1 VGRIVVGKLRELPPG
16 HSRSVRVAGRRVA
29 LFNQGGRLYAVDEA
43 CPHMGADLSNGDLR
57 EGTLTCA
64 WHGWRFEI
72 ESGRGLTKEWA
83 RLKTHRLFQE
93 GEDLVLELLEP
104 AEGTGAPG
112 EGGARQEGGPE

>member
-1 VGRIVVGKLRELPPG
+1 VVGKLRELPPG
-16 HSRSVRVAGRRVA
+16 HSRSVRVDGRRVA

-72 ESGRGLTKEWA
+72 ESGKGLTKEWA
-83 RLKTHRLFQE
+83 RLKTHRLFQD

-104 AEGTGAPG
+104 AAGSGARG